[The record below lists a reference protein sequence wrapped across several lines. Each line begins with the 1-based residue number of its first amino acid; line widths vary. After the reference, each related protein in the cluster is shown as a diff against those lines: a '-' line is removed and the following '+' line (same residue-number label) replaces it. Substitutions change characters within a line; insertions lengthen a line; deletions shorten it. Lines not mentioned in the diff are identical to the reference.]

1 MKLKDLLP
9 INEIEFRNQKEF
21 DKYSEKHDLRPD
33 TKVKIAG
40 KTTTAGQAAKDSTKN
55 SKPAKGTSVFGKGS
69 SVFGS
74 TPKKGKGN
82 DEFEAS
88 YDLDDVADDIKG
100 SLDVSDKDGKELQKR
115 LEKGEKGKYNQTSE
129 TGGEIV
135 FANGDRY
142 EVGGTQ
148 DGPYPVTK
156 KSNSGEDKSLMR
168 KIKDFAGSKGFQ
180 FGARRPDDKEFSVAN
195 SHFSKYDN
203 KKVGSVGVDK
213 VTGNIYASNGE
224 YEVILSPD
232 GKLLKKD
239 SVEDGFAEY
248 DKFLKKQAD
257 DEERKDQRIKK
268 IKSMFGLDEVT
279 KKSKRK

>member
-21 DKYSEKHDLRPD
+21 DKYTKQHKLRPD

-40 KTTTAGQAAKDSTKN
+40 KTTTAGQAAKN
-55 SKPAKGTSVFGKGS
+55 SKPVGGSPVFGT
-69 SVFGS
+69 
-74 TPKKGKGN
+74 TPKKGKSN
-82 DEFEAS
+82 DEFKAS
-88 YDLDDVADDIKG
+88 YDLADVADDIKG

-156 KSNSGEDKSLMR
+156 KGKGTERENLRTIVSQMYKTINDAPMGQYDPNNP
-168 KIKDFAGSKGFQ
+168 KIKKAIADLEKFAQKLKSQNKTSD
-180 FGARRPDDKEFSVAN
+180 ARVISR
-195 SHFSKYDN
+195 
-203 KKVGSVGVDK
+203 
-213 VTGNIYASNGE
+213 YA
-224 YEVILSPD
+224 
-232 GKLLKKD
+232 KD
-239 SVEDGFAEY
+239 IKSATEFAEI
-248 DKFLKKQAD
+248 D
-257 DEERKDQRIKK
+257 DEIAALNRTYSLRA
-268 IKSMFGLDEVT
+268 F
-279 KKSKRK
+279 

>member
-1 MKLKDLLP
+1 MIFIEYVENSKIMKLKDLLP

-21 DKYSEKHDLRPD
+21 DKYSQKHDLRPD

-55 SKPAKGTSVFGKGS
+55 SKPAKGKSIFGKGS

-74 TPKKGKGN
+74 ASNKGKGN
-82 DEFEAS
+82 SEFEAS

-115 LEKGEKGKYNQTSE
+115 LQKGEKGKYNQTSE

-135 FANGDRY
+135 FSNGDTY

-156 KSNSGEDKSLMR
+156 KS
-168 KIKDFAGSKGFQ
+168 
-180 FGARRPDDKEFSVAN
+180 
-195 SHFSKYDN
+195 
-203 KKVGSVGVDK
+203 
-213 VTGNIYASNGE
+213 
-224 YEVILSPD
+224 
-232 GKLLKKD
+232 
-239 SVEDGFAEY
+239 
-248 DKFLKKQAD
+248 
-257 DEERKDQRIKK
+257 
-268 IKSMFGLDEVT
+268 
-279 KKSKRK
+279 KRK